1 MKRLLLAPLLIAL
14 TGCSSDIV
22 VKTDIGEEFI
32 IKKSTVKV
40 IEEFSRKDLITHIE
54 TQIKSKNQSR
64 IDKQR
69 PPVNWKGLAS
79 ASDSL
84 VIYMGLHNLAYI
96 VEELIAGGLHPATP
110 AAVIQQ
116 GTVAGQRCLK
126 APLQQL
132 AQQVQS
138 QGLAAPSIVVVGAV
152 VDEQVAACA
161 PQPAEAVM
169 PISFESSSSSVQ

>member
-1 MKRLLLAPLLIAL
+1 MDPAAAFAKQLMPWTDQDQQESMSARANQPTPVMKQKGEPSKLA
-14 TGCSSDIV
+14 T
-22 VKTDIGEEFI
+22 
-32 IKKSTVKV
+32 
-40 IEEFSRKDLITHIE
+40 
-54 TQIKSKNQSR
+54 
-64 IDKQR
+64 
-69 PPVNWKGLAS
+69 VNWKGLAS

-96 VEELIAGGLHPATP
+96 VEELIAGGLDPATP

-132 AQQVQS
+132 AHQVHS

-169 PISFESSSSSVQ
+169 PISIESSSSSVQ